1 MKQATSIIIGN
12 GSYIPSQIVK
22 NEAFLQHRF
31 YNIDGSAIDSPQQV
45 IIERFKSITGIEER
59 RYVENHL
66 LASDIGAIAA
76 QRTIEDAG
84 IDPETLDYI
93 IVATNFGDVKAGS
106 NQSSLVPCL
115 GSRIKQKLNIHN
127 PNCVAYD
134 VIYGCPGWVEGMIQA
149 YAFMR
154 AGMAK
159 RCLVIGTETLSRV
172 VDQYDRDTMIFADGA
187 GATIVELAEN
197 EGERGILSVASQT
210 FAKAESGF
218 LFFGETYHQNGQ
230 AHNTQYIK
238 MQGRKIYEFALS
250 HVPEAIK
257 TCLDKAN
264 LHLSEV
270 KKIFIH
276 QANEKMDHAIV
287 KRLFKLY
294 GENHF
299 DESVMPISIQ
309 FLGNS
314 SVATIPTLFDLI
326 VKKEMEAHAVES
338 GDLIV
343 FASVGAGMNIN
354 AIAYRY

>member
-1 MKQATSIIIGN
+1 MKQTTSVIIGS
-12 GSYIPSQIVK
+12 GSYIPNRVVK
-22 NEAFLQHRF
+22 NDAFLQHHF
-31 YNIDGSAIDSPQQV
+31 YNPDGSFIDSPNAV
-45 IIERFKSITGIEER
+45 TIEKFKSITGIEER
-59 RYVENHL
+59 RYVEDNL
-66 LASDIGAIAA
+66 VTSDIGAIAA
-76 QRTIEDAG
+76 QRAIEDAG

-93 IVATNFGDVKAGS
+93 IVANNFGDVKAGTT
-106 NQSSLVPCL
+106 QSDLLPSLA
-115 GSRIKQKLNIHN
+115 SRIKQKLGIEN

-134 VIYGCPGWVEGMIQA
+134 VIYGCSGWVEGMIQA

-159 RCLVIGTETLSRV
+159 RCLVIGADTLSRV
-172 VDQYDRDTMIFADGA
+172 VDKYDRDGMIFADGA
-187 GATIVELAEN
+187 GATVVELVEN
-197 EGERGILSVASQT
+197 EGEQGILSVASQSYT
-210 FAKAESGF
+210 KNEAGY
-218 LFFGETYHQNGQ
+218 LFFGTANHQNGQ
-230 AHNTQYIK
+230 AANTRYIK
-238 MQGRKIYEFALS
+238 MHGRKIYEFALS
-250 HVPEAIK
+250 RVPEAIK
-257 TCLDKAN
+257 ACLDKAN
-264 LHLSEV
+264 LSLHDV

-299 DESVMPISIQ
+299 DESVMPISIH

-326 VKKEMEAHAVES
+326 VKKAMDDHALEP